1 MEERSLR
8 VFLQELTVE
17 NKKKLRRYED
27 SYKRII
33 DATEAVN
40 FNENCIREKLCP
52 KSIGRCGRA
61 WTRWNEVEKILRQR
75 IREAETRIRENEEE
89 KERRREEFCATT
101 TEEDQRT
108 AFTLMDM
115 EISRYR
121 QSVITRHAK
130 KFFILQ

>member
-8 VFLQELTVE
+8 VFLQELTAE

-52 KSIGRCGRA
+52 KSI
-61 WTRWNEVEKILRQR
+61 
-75 IREAETRIRENEEE
+75 
-89 KERRREEFCATT
+89 
-101 TEEDQRT
+101 
-108 AFTLMDM
+108 
-115 EISRYR
+115 
-121 QSVITRHAK
+121 
-130 KFFILQ
+130 